1 MPILSQLLSQ
11 PVLDLIRHSYDSY
24 ITLQYHKLYCNN
36 STTLTIIIVAYM
48 AFYLFLKINK
58 NNQ

>member
-1 MPILSQLLSQ
+1 MPILSQ

-36 STTLTIIIVAYM
+36 ILTSLTIIIVAY
-48 AFYLFLKINK
+48 LFFKINK
-58 NNQ
+58 NDQ

>member
-1 MPILSQLLSQ
+1 MSFLSQ

-36 STTLTIIIVAYM
+36 ISTSLTIIIVAYI
-48 AFYLFLKINK
+48 AFYLFFKINK
-58 NNQ
+58 NDQ

>member
-1 MPILSQLLSQ
+1 MPILSQ

-36 STTLTIIIVAYM
+36 ILTNLSIIIVAYI
-48 AFYLFLKINK
+48 AFYLFFKINK
-58 NNQ
+58 NDQ